1 MARTVERI
9 TVALPQELLDELT
22 EEATR
27 TFSTPNRVG
36 RDILVQWYRAR
47 SALTLNVGQLH
58 EGHIE
63 KGWYGT

>member
-47 SALTLNVGQLH
+47 RALTLNVDQLH